1 MSDPGYTFANLSTR
15 KGFNR
20 NVRHIKNTIQILDLC
35 ENNTNIADEINQLIL
50 KKTFDSNEISA
61 VARMLLAD
69 RWNYSVISRNLTAVP
84 VKIAEITKELSKWK
98 AVDITFVYHDPDI
111 GSIVINPKNPEHSD
125 ILAHLRKNELLIVYC
140 GFLGDETK
148 NNPAFKA
155 ISDLACE
162 KCLDLIENRKVTAP
176 AELLKGPFKAPVP
189 QKEPASPKASAS
201 QKASVVREK
210 ASGGKATGRGK
221 SAAAQDEAKTVKTAA
236 VKTAGRKPA
245 ASGESFSFAKDA
257 PGVASSVG
265 ESEKPAAVVSSE
277 TSSLRRVTPMVSV
290 PVTNE
295 LFHNGNVEA
304 WKRII
309 DSYTWK
315 YPQLQIFVYYDGERI
330 TDINTLFKWGKVKHG
345 SSIQFAVA
353 GENPQD
359 VAKLKRY
366 FMQGASPRFEAFLH
380 GAPGTIMKLF

>member
-1 MSDPGYTFANLSTR
+1 MSDSGYTFANLSTR
-15 KGFNR
+15 KGFNK
-20 NVRHIKNTIQILDLC
+20 NVRHIKNTIQILDIC

-69 RWNYSVISRNLTAVP
+69 RWNYSVVSRNLISVP
-84 VKIAEITKELSKWK
+84 VKIAEITAELAKWK
-98 AVDITFVYHDPDI
+98 AVDITLVYHDPDI

-125 ILAHLRKNELLIVYC
+125 ILAHLRKNELLIIYC

-148 NNPAFKA
+148 NTPVFKA
-155 ISDLACE
+155 ISDMACE

-176 AELLKGPFKAPVP
+176 PELLKGPFKAPVP
-189 QKEPASPKASAS
+189 PKASAVHKYGP
-201 QKASVVREK
+201 Q
-210 ASGGKATGRGK
+210 SGPKTAGTGKGK
-221 SAAAQDEAKTVKTAA
+221 SAAGSGAAKDTAKAVKTAA

-245 ASGESFSFAKDA
+245 ASGGSFAFAKDA
-257 PGVASSVG
+257 PGVASSV
-265 ESEKPAAVVSSE
+265 EAEKSSAVAAPAVSAE